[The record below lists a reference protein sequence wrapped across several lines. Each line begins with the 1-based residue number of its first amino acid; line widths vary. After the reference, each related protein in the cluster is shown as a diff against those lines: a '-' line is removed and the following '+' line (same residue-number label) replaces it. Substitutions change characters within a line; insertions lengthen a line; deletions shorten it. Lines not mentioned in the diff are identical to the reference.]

1 MKLSV
6 IIPSYNAGIYL
17 AQAVSSVRKQM
28 TGFPLTTE
36 IIVIDDGSTDHSVEQ
51 LQASDLKILYQNHQG
66 SAKARNYGIKEA
78 TGDFILFLD
87 ADDRLMP
94 DAIEALY
101 NGLLQN
107 EPAVA
112 ALGMAQEFISEEIDA
127 ETAAGL
133 PKKDVPFGAFLS
145 GCCLVEKDALLK
157 VGFFDTSLEAGETVD
172 WLARLRNS
180 GSPIVELDKITVHR
194 RIHLTNKGRI
204 HEKVQM
210 KEYAAIIRKRMLAQ
224 KTRNKK

>member
-78 TGDFILFLD
+78 TVHLQAWNVHRFL
-87 ADDRLMP
+87 
-94 DAIEALY
+94 
-101 NGLLQN
+101 Q
-107 EPAVA
+107 
-112 ALGMAQEFISEEIDA
+112 
-127 ETAAGL
+127 GL
-133 PKKDVPFGAFLS
+133 P
-145 GCCLVEKDALLK
+145 
-157 VGFFDTSLEAGETVD
+157 
-172 WLARLRNS
+172 
-180 GSPIVELDKITVHR
+180 
-194 RIHLTNKGRI
+194 
-204 HEKVQM
+204 
-210 KEYAAIIRKRMLAQ
+210 
-224 KTRNKK
+224 